1 MPRIVRF
8 SLSRAPSA
16 NSADASPAIIKQSMI
31 EKHSGLQLPQEL
43 AKLPKGEG
51 EIC

>member
-1 MPRIVRF
+1 MPRIVCR
-8 SLSRAPSA
+8 SLGQAS
-16 NSADASPAIIKQSMI
+16 NSIPADASPAIIKQSMI

-43 AKLPKGEG
+43 AKLSKGKG